1 MQVQSFVHAGN
12 IPIWWASFSLWDRFQ
27 IRWGLLT
34 RNKFILFLRVGGD
47 FTLPKHEFVK
57 SLFSQRSDYIALYVV
72 GKKNPRS
79 GSNGCRIYLWSLFV
93 VISVTVCC
101 CSGLCGSSFSSHSWS
116 LLVGLGGLEPSQH
129 SFFDEKS
136 RQFPLSFVL
145 NRVFSPTLLG
155 TFSVF
160 FPTHLGTLL
169 ACFYFLA
176 I

>member
-1 MQVQSFVHAGN
+1 LSCRCSIVVVDVVVLVVVLPVVLPVVIAIVAFVVIHVVVVFCFCPLYLSAV
-12 IPIWWASFSLWDRFQ
+12 LWVVMCS
-27 IRWGLLT
+27 
-34 RNKFILFLRVGGD
+34 LFL
-47 FTLPKHEFVK
+47 L
-57 SLFSQRSDYIALYVV
+57 
-72 GKKNPRS
+72 
-79 GSNGCRIYLWSLFV
+79 SLFV

-129 SFFDEKS
+129 SFVDEKS
-136 RQFPLSFVL
+136 RQFPLSLVL